1 MEKEAIKIFGMILDN
16 ASNINKE
23 IQLQIYKILDLDGKK
38 LSINENEDIRIKE
51 EIKTSIEKFSF
62 NLQELDFL
70 AQIKEIIE
78 VVKSGNTY
86 YYIKD
91 ENDKKYKVSINVND
105 ELPFIKQ
112 EDTITIGYYNIKQ
125 EIIEIKKLY

>member
-1 MEKEAIKIFGMILDN
+1 MENEAIKIYGMILDN

-62 NLQELDFL
+62 NLQELNFL

-78 VVKSGNTY
+78 
-86 YYIKD
+86 D
-91 ENDKKYKVSINVND
+91 EMKKAQTTRNF
-105 ELPFIKQ
+105 ELMQ
-112 EDTITIGYYNIKQ
+112 ESLLERLK
-125 EIIEIKKLY
+125 